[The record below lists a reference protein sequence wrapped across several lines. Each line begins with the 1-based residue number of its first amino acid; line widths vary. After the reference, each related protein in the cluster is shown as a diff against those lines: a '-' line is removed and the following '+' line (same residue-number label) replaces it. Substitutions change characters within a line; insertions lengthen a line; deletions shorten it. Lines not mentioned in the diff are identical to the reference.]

1 MPHLMTKHQIHVQAK
16 ADERVA
22 ALEKENVVLRVQ
34 AADSKKRAE
43 ELQQQLSACQ
53 VQNHNCCMLPLTLY
67 QDMQLAEMEGSNT

>member
-1 MPHLMTKHQIHVQAK
+1 MPHPMTKHEIHVQAK

-43 ELQQQLSACQ
+43 ELQQHLSACQ
-53 VQNHNCCMLPLTLY
+53 VLNCNHCILLLILY
-67 QDMQLAEMEGSNT
+67 QDRQFAEVEGCRT

>member
-1 MPHLMTKHQIHVQAK
+1 VQAK

-43 ELQQQLSACQ
+43 ELQQQLNACQ
-53 VQNHNCCMLPLTLY
+53 VQK
-67 QDMQLAEMEGSNT
+67 S